1 MHKFL
6 LLTTLQF
13 FNEERK
19 VGDMK
24 VCVRI
29 LNNDVN
35 SFLRA
40 KIFIVFLNWTSK
52 KTCIQMPNIIL
63 LIE

>member
-1 MHKFL
+1 MQKFL
-6 LLTTLQF
+6 SLTTLQF

-29 LNNDVN
+29 LNNDVT
-35 SFLRA
+35 SLQRA
-40 KIFIVFLNWTSK
+40 KIFIVLLNWTSRK
-52 KTCIQMPNIIL
+52 PVFRCLIL